1 MVYSLCMQVL
11 HHQQMLNFL
20 ERHGA
25 PQILKADM
33 IICYAHQVPLG
44 GIWLVS
50 GTIRTHF
57 EKKHPSDFIRE
68 GLYLFDEF
76 SRNQRLN
83 YSVKILKGSV
93 FWPVTRSVLEEFL
106 HHA

>member
-1 MVYSLCMQVL
+1 MQVL

-25 PQILKADM
+25 PQTLKADM
-33 IICYAHQVPLG
+33 ILCYAQQVPVG
-44 GIWLVS
+44 GIWLAS
-50 GTIRTHF
+50 GTIRTNF
-57 EKKHPSDFIRE
+57 DKKHPADFVRV

-83 YSVKILKGSV
+83 FSVKILKGSV
-93 FWPVTRSVLEEFL
+93 FWPVTRSVLDEFL